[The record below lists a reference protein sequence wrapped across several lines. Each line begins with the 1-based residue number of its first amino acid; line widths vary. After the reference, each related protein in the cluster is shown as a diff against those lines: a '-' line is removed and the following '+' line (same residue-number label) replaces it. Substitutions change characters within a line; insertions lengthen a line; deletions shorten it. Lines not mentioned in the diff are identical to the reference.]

1 MAEVMVEGEDAM
13 DFGARQIQRLR
24 HHGDRRLRHVAERLL
39 KGVKDDERRAF
50 LPGMF
55 GDDLGAARLVP
66 RLCHSSFSIER
77 PLIANYLE
85 SFEDQ

>member
-1 MAEVMVEGEDAM
+1 M

-24 HHGDRRLRHVAERLL
+24 HHGNRRLRHVAERLL
-39 KGVKDDERRAF
+39 ERVQNHQRRAF

-66 RLCHSSFSIER
+66 RLVEGS
-77 PLIANYLE
+77 
-85 SFEDQ
+85 